1 MTLESFDKVLVQN
14 NRKYLARGNMR
25 DKLCLLVVRKI
36 KDNIED
42 FGRKLES
49 KQGPK

>member
-1 MTLESFDKVLVQN
+1 MTLESFDKVLVQ

-25 DKLCLLVVRKI
+25 DKLCLLVVRII
-36 KDNIED
+36 KVNIED